1 MEFIL
6 HFQPFYHL
14 VSEEIFYKLNLIAL
28 LLTYWIIYDLWLP
41 LYNKNRENSKNATQG
56 GDFDADRDQLS
67 AAWHTSA
74 GKEEV
79 HEHIAKGYGDCNRD
93 CNESPERY

>member
-1 MEFIL
+1 M
-6 HFQPFYHL
+6 
-14 VSEEIFYKLNLIAL
+14 
-28 LLTYWIIYDLWLP
+28 TYWIIYDLWLP